1 MGFYPK
7 LCIFFMMLYDLPL
20 TKKKFTFH
28 HLSSED
34 GTTKYFPMT
43 SLLAE
48 KNHGYK
54 IKQTQYQ
61 TKNNQQTKR
70 NKNTPDT
77 IKNQEKI
84 S

>member
-1 MGFYPK
+1 MTYH
-7 LCIFFMMLYDLPL
+7 LQ
-20 TKKKFTFH
+20 KKKI

-54 IKQTQYQ
+54 IKQAQYQ
-61 TKNNQQTKR
+61 TKNSQQTKR

-77 IKNQEKI
+77 IKNQGKI